1 MGTVARQ
8 EKIGSSDSQ
17 TSITISFE
25 SYEDFLDYQKKERE
39 QQEAGLYEATHRRE
53 EVVNQMFAAPQEE
66 ACWHVQLSKDEYYFL
81 CVLVGH
87 LVPNNGITRSL
98 LDKFSLDLECE
109 DYDRL
114 EFVVNVVNN
123 QADVQMKLNEFN
135 LENK

>member
-1 MGTVARQ
+1 MQIELT
-8 EKIGSSDSQ
+8 D
-17 TSITISFE
+17 
-25 SYEDFLDYQKKERE
+25 
-39 QQEAGLYEATHRRE
+39 
-53 EVVNQMFAAPQEE
+53 
-66 ACWHVQLSKDEYYFL
+66 DEYYFL
-81 CVLVGH
+81 NILVGH
-87 LVPNNGITRSL
+87 LVPNNGITGSL